1 MAFRGDSGVNSEPV
15 EPSLSDFVRDRLNE
29 RLTTVRKVF
38 RKAAFRW
45 EQDIEHVHKLRVSC
59 RHAIA
64 ALDYFAELL
73 PADEMAW
80 LRRKLKATLKATRR
94 ARDLDV
100 MQTATPA
107 TPACAGK
114 ALKKA
119 LGQRRR
125 KYQKGLVKLQ
135 EQLIDSGRFRRHH
148 RRLIQELA
156 ESTHPS
162 FHEPADAWMLKGF
175 HQQSV
180 RLIQAIPEEVS
191 PEAIH
196 RFRIR
201 AKQVR
206 YAADLAEPLV
216 DDPRIRRLA
225 ELLPNIQ
232 KELGHLQ
239 DHVAAFAEL
248 SESGSQLKPKDRP
261 DLHLCLDYQMARIE
275 AALITSREWLT
286 SDECRELKLTVM
298 SFSETLAPDA
308 TSTSEPQV
316 SRKG

>member
-1 MAFRGDSGVNSEPV
+1 MAFRGDSGVNIEPV
-15 EPSLSDFVRDRLNE
+15 EPLLSDFVRDRLNE

-38 RKAAFRW
+38 RKAAFKW
-45 EQDIEHVHKLRVSC
+45 DQDIEHVHKLRVSC

-73 PADEMAW
+73 PAREMSW
-80 LRRKLKATLKATRR
+80 LRKKLKATLKATRR

-100 MQTATPA
+100 MLTATPA
-107 TPACAGK
+107 TSACAGK

-125 KYQKGLVKLQ
+125 KYQKALVKLH
-135 EQLIDSGRFRRHH
+135 EQLIDSKRFRRHH
-148 RRLIQELA
+148 RRLIQKLA
-156 ESTHPS
+156 ESTDARLL
-162 FHEPADAWMLKGF
+162 EPAEAWMLNGF
-175 HQQSV
+175 SQQTDH
-180 RLIQAIPEEVS
+180 LMQALPEVVS

-196 RFRIR
+196 RLRIR

-206 YAADLAEPLV
+206 YAADLAGPLV
-216 DDPRIRRLA
+216 DDPRIRRLT
-225 ELLPNIQ
+225 EMLPHIQ

-275 AALITSREWLT
+275 AALVSCREWLT
-286 SDECRELKLTVM
+286 SDECRELKLTVI
-298 SFSETLAPDA
+298 SFSETLKQDA
-308 TSTSEPQV
+308 ASTDARQV
-316 SRKG
+316 SQKG